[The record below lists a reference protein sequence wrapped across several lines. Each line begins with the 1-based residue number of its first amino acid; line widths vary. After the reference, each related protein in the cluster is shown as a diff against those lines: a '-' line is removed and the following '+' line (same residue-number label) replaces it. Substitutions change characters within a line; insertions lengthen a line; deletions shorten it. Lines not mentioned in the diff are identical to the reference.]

1 MTSKKG
7 GVWRRDECIRSDRG
21 VSARSLFLV
30 KRKSP
35 RVLGKK
41 NSERGSRT
49 LTLHRRRTDGW
60 RVRGQFASGGGARGR
75 GRDGVGWRARRVR
88 AVAGGAGD
96 ASEASGSPARVLDAD
111 AARVLFPT
119 RKAKPCRRRFR
130 ESDRCAGAIDAGNAR
145 APLGWGTYVV
155 DVRDD
160 GHVTDVVLLVH
171 LTTELVDREL
181 RGEGERWRSGRRLA
195 LGLLACRVAERRKK
209 HMSRHHRSRLRG
221 FGTPREVGRDAR
233 ARARER
239 SGRTFTMVA
248 GVQLSAR
255 LFTGCVEQRGRNAD
269 RRAFY
274 LCLPPTP
281 CSRRES
287 LEIYTVHSTS
297 SDRKTLSKIQNLRTE
312 ILRRSCGASDFL
324 ERFCLR
330 VAARRESLGPR

>member
-1 MTSKKG
+1 M
-7 GVWRRDECIRSDRG
+7 
-21 VSARSLFLV
+21 
-30 KRKSP
+30 
-35 RVLGKK
+35 
-41 NSERGSRT
+41 
-49 LTLHRRRTDGW
+49 
-60 RVRGQFASGGGARGR
+60 
-75 GRDGVGWRARRVR
+75 GWRARRVR

-130 ESDRCAGAIDAGNAR
+130 ESDRCVGAIDAGNAR
-145 APLGWGTYVV
+145 APFGWGTYVV

-181 RGEGERWRSGRRLA
+181 RGEGERWSSGRRLA
-195 LGLLACRVAERRKK
+195 LGLLRVASRNGGK
-209 HMSRHHRSRLRG
+209 SIWRHHRSRLRG

-255 LFTGCVEQRGRNAD
+255 LFTGCVEQRGSNAD

-274 LCLPPTP
+274 
-281 CSRRES
+281 RRRHTAAEKVS
-287 LEIYTVHSTS
+287 KYTQYSTS
-297 SDRKTLSKIQNLRTE
+297 SDRKTLSTKFT
-312 ILRRSCGASDFL
+312 D
-324 ERFCLR
+324 
-330 VAARRESLGPR
+330 

>member
-1 MTSKKG
+1 MG
-7 GVWRRDECIRSDRG
+7 
-21 VSARSLFLV
+21 
-30 KRKSP
+30 
-35 RVLGKK
+35 
-41 NSERGSRT
+41 
-49 LTLHRRRTDGW
+49 
-60 RVRGQFASGGGARGR
+60 VRGQFASGGGARGR

-181 RGEGERWRSGRRLA
+181 RGERERWRSGRRLA

-221 FGTPREVGRDAR
+221 FGTPRDVGRDAR

-239 SGRTFTMVA
+239 SELTFTMVA

-274 LCLPPTP
+274 LCLPPTHAAA
-281 CSRRES
+281 EKVAK
-287 LEIYTVHSTS
+287 YTQYTAHPVT
-297 SDRKTLSKIQNLRTE
+297 KT
-312 ILRRSCGASDFL
+312 
-324 ERFCLR
+324 
-330 VAARRESLGPR
+330 